1 MLTVLHAFSLEP
13 PASEVEFLRR
23 ELGIQWQQVS
33 ESELESRIANQ
44 RRTLVIM
51 SEPEPYWSVV
61 EQAPIDSIVCLM
73 ISDEAYSRERI
84 AIARP
89 PSIHHV
95 YRHYPVQPASW
106 GRIAGSAAGYVRDSR
121 GTSQRASTIV
131 PNVRSGMRVRS
142 RMKHWQAVEH
152 KVSPIPLGYTD
163 TFARAFAQRFDL
175 STDASVFSVHPT
187 NATDRDRSVA
197 FRGNRGLAQRI
208 VGSERAMKVTNS
220 EVALIDADWS
230 ARAAGD
236 VGATYVDS
244 LVSARFALC
253 PPGFANNES
262 FRYYEALACGAL
274 PIEVS
279 VASTHLG
286 ELPWRN
292 NGSIAHTSWTRGLRE
307 AEEMPEDERERR
319 VLAARG
325 LITDVLHT
333 SSMRMRAD
341 VEGA

>member
-1 MLTVLHAFSLEP
+1 MLTVLPAFSLEP

-23 ELGIQWQQVS
+23 ELSIQWQQVS
-33 ESELESRIANQ
+33 ESELRSRIANQ

-51 SEPEPYWSVV
+51 SEPEPYRSVV
-61 EQAPIDSIVCLM
+61 EQALIDSIVCLM
-73 ISDEAYSRERI
+73 ISDEAYSPERL
-84 AIARP
+84 AIARQ
-89 PSIHHV
+89 PSIYGV

-106 GRIAGSAAGYVRDSR
+106 GRIASSAAGYVRDSR
-121 GTSQRASTIV
+121 GTSQRPSTIV
-131 PNVRSGMRVRS
+131 PNVRSGMRIRK
-142 RMKHWQAVEH
+142 RMKHWQAVED
-152 KVSPIPLGYTD
+152 KLSPIPLGYTD
-163 TFARAFAQRFDL
+163 TFARAFAARFEL

-220 EVALIDADWS
+220 EVLLIDADWS
-230 ARAAGD
+230 ARAAVD
-236 VGATYVDS
+236 VGASYVDS
-244 LVSARFALC
+244 LVSAQFALC

-262 FRYYEALACGAL
+262 FRFYEALACGAL

-292 NGSIAHTSWTRGLRE
+292 MGSIAHSSWTRGLRE
-307 AEEMPEDERERR
+307 AEEMPEDERERS
-319 VLAARG
+319 VLVARG
-325 LITDVLHT
+325 LVTDVLHA
-333 SSMRMRAD
+333 SAMRMRAD

>member
-1 MLTVLHAFSLEP
+1 MLTMLNAFSLEP

-51 SEPEPYWSVV
+51 SEPEPYRSVV

-73 ISDEAYSRERI
+73 ISDEAYSLARL
-84 AIARP
+84 AIARQ
-89 PSIHHV
+89 PSISRV
-95 YRHYPVQPASW
+95 YRHYPVRPAPLR
-106 GRIAGSAAGYVRDSR
+106 RIAGSAAGYVRDSR
-121 GTSQRASTIV
+121 GTSQRPSTIV
-131 PNVRSGMRVRS
+131 PNVRSGMRIRS
-142 RMKHWQAVEH
+142 RMKHWQAVDH

-163 TFARAFAQRFDL
+163 TFARAFAERFEL
-175 STDASVFSVHPT
+175 STDASVFSAHPANT
-187 NATDRDRSVA
+187 KVRARSVV

-208 VGSERAMKVTNS
+208 VASERAMKITNS

-236 VGATYVDS
+236 VGAAYVDS
-244 LVSARFALC
+244 LTSARFALC

-262 FRYYEALACGAL
+262 FRFYEALACGTL

-292 NGSIAHTSWTRGLRE
+292 KGSIAHSSWTRGLRE
-307 AEEMPEDERERR
+307 AEVMPEDERERR
-319 VLAARG
+319 VLVARG

-333 SSMRMRAD
+333 SAMRMRAD

>member
-1 MLTVLHAFSLEP
+1 MLNAFSLEP

-23 ELGIQWQQVS
+23 ELSIQWQQVS

-51 SEPEPYWSVV
+51 SEPEPYRSVV
-61 EQAPIDSIVCLM
+61 EHSPDDSIVCLM
-73 ISDEAYSRERI
+73 ISDEAYSRERL
-84 AIARP
+84 AIARQ
-89 PSIHHV
+89 PSISHV

-106 GRIAGSAAGYVRDSR
+106 GSIVGSAAGYVRDSR

-131 PNVRSGMRVRS
+131 PNMRSGMRVRS

-163 TFARAFAQRFDL
+163 TFARAFAQRFEL
-175 STDASVFSVHPT
+175 PTDASVFSVHLT
-187 NATDRDRSVA
+187 NTSDRDRSVV

-208 VGSERAMKVTNS
+208 VGSDRAMKVSKS
-220 EVALIDADWS
+220 EVALIDANWS
-230 ARAAGD
+230 ARADGD
-236 VGATYVDS
+236 VGAAYVDS
-244 LVSARFALC
+244 LMSAQFALC

-262 FRYYEALACGAL
+262 FRFYEALACGAL

-286 ELPWRN
+286 ELPWRSK
-292 NGSIAHTSWTRGLRE
+292 GTIAHSSWTTGLRE
-307 AEEMPEDERERR
+307 AEVMSEDERERR
-319 VLAARG
+319 VLVARG

-333 SSMRMRAD
+333 SAMRMRAD